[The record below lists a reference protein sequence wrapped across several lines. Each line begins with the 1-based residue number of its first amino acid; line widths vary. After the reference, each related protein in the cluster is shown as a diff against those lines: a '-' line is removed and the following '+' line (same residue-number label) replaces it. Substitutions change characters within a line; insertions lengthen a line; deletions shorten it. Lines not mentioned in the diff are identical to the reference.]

1 MKGFLT
7 GLFFVLVFGAASARA
22 QCREAGTINVA
33 RGQTSAT
40 VKGTITSSRAVCY
53 KFRAR
58 AGQTMSAILTSSNK
72 QARFSIQPD
81 AYDVDYEVTGD
92 TTSWSGKLKGEY
104 GNDYIV
110 SIHTRRGSGTYALKV
125 TFR

>member
-7 GLFFVLVFGAASARA
+7 GLFFVLVFGASTARA
-22 QCREAGTINVA
+22 QCREAGSINVA

-40 VKGTITSSRAVCY
+40 VKGRITSARAVCY

-58 AGQTMSAILTSSNK
+58 AGQTMSATLTSSNR

-81 AYDVDYEVTGD
+81 AFDVDDAVTGD
-92 TTSWSGKLKGEY
+92 TTSWSGKLKGDY

-110 SIHTRRGSGTYALKV
+110 SIQMLKGSGTYALKV